1 MLGVSCTIAVS
12 TIVLLSRYYLFRM
25 FNSEL
30 EVIQC
35 GIQILMITAPV
46 YFIYVAIE
54 VLSGTV
60 RGAGA
65 SFIPMVISISHLC
78 ILRIILLAIIVP
90 LWNSVQ
96 AIAIVYQLH
105 GLLPPLV
112 YLFTIN
118 VFDGEIR
125 LSRYSVINLFLWN
138 KNKESDCFD
147 RRHFTI

>member
-1 MLGVSCTIAVS
+1 
-12 TIVLLSRYYLFRM
+12 M

-46 YFIYVAIE
+46 YLYLCCNRSAVRYCSRGSAPLYSYGNINQSFMYCAYYFIGNYC
-54 VLSGTV
+54 TV
-60 RGAGA
+60 MEQCSRQLPL
-65 SFIPMVISISHLC
+65 FI
-78 ILRIILLAIIVP
+78 
-90 LWNSVQ
+90 
-96 AIAIVYQLH
+96 QLH

-147 RRHFTI
+147 SRILRYKNR